1 MTFLSGKKTYIAAL
15 GLLISAIWGPFLA
28 LISGVG
34 SRQAAKIE
42 AQRNSLQETLSN
54 VKKDKHTM
62 DQLSR
67 MSNANRKRLRNRYTT
82 SK

>member
-1 MTFLSGKKTYIAAL
+1 MNWVSGQIDRL
-15 GLLISAIWGPFLA
+15 HI
-28 LISGVG
+28 
-34 SRQAAKIE
+34 RQAAKIE